1 MLLVML
7 GDCFHGGDKYK
18 KADIEAVTKDRCKP
32 IHHIRLHGY
41 LTCHSTPISD
51 DGELE
56 QGWFE
61 RLRRMYHESCECDE
75 SISEKKRKKVA

>member
-1 MLLVML
+1 ML
-7 GDCFHGGDKYK
+7 H
-18 KADIEAVTKDRCKP
+18 A
-32 IHHIRLHGY
+32 GY